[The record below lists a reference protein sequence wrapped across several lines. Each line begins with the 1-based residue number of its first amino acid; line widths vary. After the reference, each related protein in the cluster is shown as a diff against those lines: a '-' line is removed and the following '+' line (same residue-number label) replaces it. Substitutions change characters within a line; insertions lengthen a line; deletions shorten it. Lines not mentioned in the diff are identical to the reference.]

1 MATTF
6 NVDVDLEAFMAT
18 YLFAG
23 TLELF
28 DEEHPFIVSTD
39 IEGDVI
45 EITWPNGE
53 PTEDKELLALIEK
66 DIKDKV

>member
-6 NVDVDLEAFMAT
+6 NIEIDSESYAAI
-18 YLFAG
+18 YWFAG
-23 TLELF
+23 SLELF
-28 DEEHPFIVSTD
+28 NEEFYFSVSTNE
-39 IEGDVI
+39 EGHVL
-45 EITWPNGE
+45 EITWTDGE